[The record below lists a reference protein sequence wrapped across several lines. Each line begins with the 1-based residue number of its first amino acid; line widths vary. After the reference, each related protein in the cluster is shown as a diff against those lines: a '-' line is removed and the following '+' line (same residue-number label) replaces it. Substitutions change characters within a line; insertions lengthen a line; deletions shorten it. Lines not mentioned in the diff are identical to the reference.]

1 MNINN
6 KIDILL
12 HQKSTV
18 KMFIVLAFIVIIV
31 GLYWY
36 FLYKPLKDQIIVLR
50 PEQAKLKSELMK
62 IQAIVAEKPKYEA
75 MLEQTRLDLL
85 IALKQLPD
93 KSEIPSLLENISSLG
108 KFSGLEFQLFK
119 PRVEAPKNFYAEI
132 PVDIKVQG
140 TFKDIVDFFDKV
152 SKMPRIV
159 NISDISIGSSKRG
172 YGGSTVVDTTC
183 VATTYKFIEGV
194 STQ

>member
-1 MNINN
+1 MNIN
-6 KIDILL
+6 KTIDILL
-12 HQKSTV
+12 HQKPAL
-18 KMFIVLAFIVIIV
+18 KMLTILAFIVIIV

-36 FLYKPLKDQIIVLR
+36 FLYKPVRDQINVLQ

-62 IQAIVAEKPKYEA
+62 IQAIVAEKPKYDA

-108 KFSGLEFQLFK
+108 KSSGLEFQLFK
-119 PRVEAPKNFYAEI
+119 PRVETPKNFYAEI
-132 PVDIKVQG
+132 PVDIKVEG
-140 TFKDIVDFFDKV
+140 TFKDIVAFFDKV

-159 NISDISIGSSKRG
+159 NVSDINIGTPKRG
-172 YGGSTVVDTTC
+172 YGGSTIVVTSC